1 MTTTES
7 TTAKS
12 AGEATASR
20 SAKKDKESEG
30 IVRRP
35 HGPLV
40 VAIVAA
46 LLVAGLV
53 AGVAIGPLKLAP
65 LDVLDI
71 LAAKIGI
78 GEASGHT
85 MAEVNVVWEIRF
97 PRVLLAALVGSALAV
112 SGAALQGLF
121 GNSLA
126 DPGIIGVTAGA
137 SLGAISAIV
146 LGLTVFG
153 SWTVPGMAFLF
164 GLGTTGLIYVLA
176 RPGKGR
182 GTVQLLLVGIAITA
196 IAGSANGFFTY
207 IADTTELESITY
219 WSMGSLNRAS
229 WSTLVAGLPFYVV
242 GVAAVLS
249 LARPLDVLALG
260 ERQAHH
266 VGLHVKRTRILL
278 IVATALVVGAA
289 VALAGSIG
297 FVGLVVPHIV
307 RLLVG
312 PGHRWLL
319 PISALGGA
327 LMLVLA
333 DIGARILNPPSEVP
347 IGLFTGLVGGPFFLW
362 LLFHRRTE
370 MRA

>member
-1 MTTTES
+1 M
-7 TTAKS
+7 
-12 AGEATASR
+12 TASGV
-20 SAKKDKESEG
+20 STAHTVEEVEG
-30 IVRRP
+30 TVRRP

-40 VAIVAA
+40 LVGALVL
-46 LLVAGLV
+46 LLVSLV
-53 AGVAIGPLKLAP
+53 AGVAIGPLRLEPGA
-65 LDVLDI
+65 VLDI
-71 LAAKIGI
+71 IASRVGL
-78 GEASGHT
+78 GEATGYSR
-85 MAEVNVVWEIRF
+85 AEINVVWGIRL
-97 PRVLLAALVGSALAV
+97 PRVVLAALVGSSLAI
-112 SGAALQGLF
+112 SGTALQGLF

-126 DPGIIGVTAGA
+126 DPGVIGVTSGA
-137 SLGAISAIV
+137 SLGAITGIV

-153 SWTVPGMAFLF
+153 TWTVPAMAFLF
-164 GLGTTGLIYVLA
+164 GLVTTGCIYVLA
-176 RPGKGR
+176 RPGQKG

-219 WSMGSLNRAS
+219 WSMGSLNRGS
-229 WSTLVAGLPFYVV
+229 WSALAAGLPFYVI
-242 GVAAVLS
+242 GVTAVMA

-266 VGLHVKRTRILL
+266 VGLHVKRTRIM
-278 IVATALVVGAA
+278 LVVGAA

-319 PISALGGA
+319 PVSAVGGGV
-327 LMLVLA
+327 MLVAA
-333 DIGARILNPPSEVP
+333 DIAARTINPPSEVP
-347 IGLFTGLVGGPFFLW
+347 IGLFTGVVGGPFFLW
-362 LLFHRRTE
+362 LLSRRRTE

>member
-1 MTTTES
+1 MTTTQVADSRTVADEDES
-7 TTAKS
+7 QST
-12 AGEATASR
+12 
-20 SAKKDKESEG
+20 
-30 IVRRP
+30 VRRP
-35 HGPLV
+35 NGPLV
-40 VAIVAA
+40 FTIVAV
-46 LLVAGLV
+46 LLAASLV

-65 LDVLDI
+65 LDVIDI

-78 GEASGHT
+78 GEAAGYSV
-85 MAEVNVVWEIRF
+85 ADINVVWEIRF
-97 PRVLLAALVGSALAV
+97 PRVLLAAMVGSALAI

-137 SLGAISAIV
+137 SLGAITAIV
-146 LGLTVFG
+146 LGLTVLG
-153 SWTVPGMAFLF
+153 SWTVPGMAFIF
-164 GLGTTGLIYVLA
+164 GLITTGLIYVLA
-176 RPGKGR
+176 RPGKQGG

-196 IAGSANGFFTY
+196 ITGSANGFFTY

-229 WSTLVAGLPFYVV
+229 WTTIVAGLPFYAI
-242 GVAAVLS
+242 GVAAVMS
-249 LARPLDVLALG
+249 LAKPLDVLALG

-266 VGLHVKRTRILL
+266 VGLNVKRTRIML
-278 IVATALVVGAA
+278 IIATALVVGAA

-333 DIGARILNPPSEVP
+333 DIGARTLNPPSEVP

>member
-1 MTTTES
+1 MTATGLT
-7 TTAKS
+7 S
-12 AGEATASR
+12 AR
-20 SAKKDKESEG
+20 SVEETEG

-35 HGPLV
+35 HGPVILG
-40 VAIVAA
+40 IFLA
-46 LLVAGLV
+46 LLVLALV
-53 AGVAIGPLKLAP
+53 AGVAIGPLRLAP
-65 LDVLDI
+65 GAVLDI
-71 LAAKIGI
+71 IATKLGI
-78 GEASGHT
+78 GEASGYT
-85 MAEVNVVWEIRF
+85 VAEVNVVWDIRL

-126 DPGIIGVTAGA
+126 DPGVIGVTAGA
-137 SLGAISAIV
+137 SLGAITAIV
-146 LGLTVFG
+146 LGLTVLG
-153 SWTVPGMAFLF
+153 SWTVPGMAFIF
-164 GLGTTGLIYVLA
+164 GLITTGLIYALA
-176 RPGKGR
+176 RPGRKG

-196 IAGSANGFFTY
+196 VTGSANGFFTY

-229 WSTLVAGLPFYVV
+229 WTTLAAGLPFYLV
-242 GVAAVLS
+242 GVVAVLS
-249 LARPLDVLALG
+249 LAKPLDVLALG

-266 VGLHVKRTRILL
+266 VGLNVRRTRILL

-297 FVGLVVPHIV
+297 FVGLVIPHIV

-319 PISALGGA
+319 PLSAVGGA
-327 LMLVLA
+327 LMLVIA
-333 DIGARILNPPSEVP
+333 DIGARTLNPPSEVP

-362 LLFHRRTE
+362 LLFRRRTE

>member
-7 TTAKS
+7 ATAK
-12 AGEATASR
+12 GVREVR
-20 SAKKDKESEG
+20 EVEG
-30 IVRRP
+30 VVRRP
-35 HGPLV
+35 HGPLMV
-40 VAIVAA
+40 TIVAV
-46 LLVAGLV
+46 LLVVGLV
-53 AGVAIGPLKLAP
+53 AGVSIGPLRLAP
-65 LDVLDI
+65 MDVIDI
-71 LAAKIGI
+71 LAARLGI
-78 GEASGHT
+78 VEAAGQT
-85 MAEVNVVWEIRF
+85 TTEVNVVWEIRF
-97 PRVLLAALVGSALAV
+97 PRVLLAALVGSALAI

-137 SLGAISAIV
+137 SLGAITAIV
-146 LGLTVFG
+146 LGLTIFG
-153 SWTVPGMAFLF
+153 SWTVPGMAFIF
-164 GLGTTGLIYVLA
+164 GLITTGLIYVLA

-196 IAGSANGFFTY
+196 IAGSVNGFFTY

-229 WSTLVAGLPFYVV
+229 WSTIVAGLPFYVV
-242 GVAAVLS
+242 GVVAVMS

-266 VGLHVKRTRILL
+266 VGLNVKRTRILL

-333 DIGARILNPPSEVP
+333 DIGARTLNPPSEVP